1 MDAQD
6 NHHLGTV
13 SFIMPIFGSKHMHC
27 EQNIKCAGYSS
38 SDESL
43 DNSSFDIY
51 RFTHSGILV
60 FILGFHWVPLR
71 SILPY

>member
-6 NHHLGTV
+6 NHHLGMV
-13 SFIMPIFGSKHMHC
+13 SFIMPSFGSKHMHC
-27 EQNIKCAGYSS
+27 EQNIKFTGYSS

-51 RFTHSGILV
+51 RFTRSGILV
-60 FILGFHWVPLR
+60 FILDFHWVQLR
-71 SILPY
+71 SIQPY

>member
-27 EQNIKCAGYSS
+27 EQNIKCTGYSS

-43 DNSSFDIY
+43 DNSSFDITGSHIQVY
-51 RFTHSGILV
+51 WCLFWAFT
-60 FILGFHWVPLR
+60 GFH
-71 SILPY
+71 